1 MDEKNSNEKNFQGE
15 QEEEENESK
24 KIIYHTLEGDKK
36 KLKESGG
43 QLEFESKGEEA
54 EIKDGIEEPEK
65 NEEKEPP
72 VFEIPKEA
80 PKMEIVSP
88 PNTFDEIE
96 KEEPSPE
103 KPEKKS
109 TLSKSKIILI
119 IVGILIVVALVA
131 GYFLIYPKIT
141 KKKPA
146 SSLPVNKPPAT
157 EKPEEKPVKYV
168 SLFKTPLALKSE
180 TKLPSLSLIL
190 LKTLLDKEA
199 SQPEEVGSLKE
210 IIIYY
215 KNKPLNFYDFF
226 RTILPEVARTEESL
240 GFSLE
245 DLFEKNLTVALFYS
259 ETSNQLSYLGLIKEK
274 KENQVE
280 SFIRAL
286 TQDPGLGLSL
296 VSSHFFANPG
306 NSIFDKFKE
315 GKIGA
320 CKTFYLPY
328 ENANLA
334 INFGICKNYF
344 LVASSKENVEKIIPL
359 LNLSSQNTQE

>member
-1 MDEKNSNEKNFQGE
+1 MDEKNFNEKNFQGE
-15 QEEEENESK
+15 QEENESK
-24 KIIYHTLEGDKK
+24 KITYHTLESDKK

-43 QLEFESKGEEA
+43 QLEFESRGEEA
-54 EIKDGIEEPEK
+54 EIKDGIEDLKK

-88 PNTFDEIE
+88 PNASDESE
-96 KEEPSPE
+96 KEEFSQKE
-103 KPEKKS
+103 PEKKS
-109 TLSKSKIILI
+109 TSSKSKIILI
-119 IVGILIVVALVA
+119 VVGVLIVVALVV
-131 GYFLIYPKIT
+131 GYFLIYPKII
-141 KKKPA
+141 KKEPA

-168 SLFKTPLALKSE
+168 SLFKSQLPLKSE
-180 TKLPSLSLIL
+180 IKLSSLSLIL
-190 LKTLLDKEA
+190 LKSLLDKEA

-215 KNKPLNFYDFF
+215 QNKPLNFYDFF
-226 RTILPEVARTEESL
+226 RTILPEVVKTEENL

-245 DLFEKNLTVALFYS
+245 DLFEKKLTVVLFYS

-274 KENQVE
+274 KESQVE

-286 TQDPGLGLSL
+286 TQNPDLEFSL

-306 NSIFDKFKE
+306 NSIFNKFKE
-315 GKIGA
+315 GKVDV

-344 LVASSKENVEKIIPL
+344 LVASSKENIEKIIPL
-359 LNLSSQNTQE
+359 LNLSSQRTQE